1 MVSSWIETK
10 VDALLAVLDEEIRQ
24 TETTLSQLD
33 LLRSLLIKRDDEAL
47 EQLLHALRQDMESR
61 AAGIERRESL
71 RAELAAELGCDSNT
85 MTLSAL
91 KNVLSG
97 ARREAVAQR
106 QARLK
111 TLVAQLKREYALTT
125 ALLADCT
132 RFNRSLMEVFFGP
145 DVRVRPTYNAR
156 GAVKPAST
164 TSLMNLH
171 Y

>member
-10 VDALLAVLDEEIRQ
+10 VDALLEVLDEDIRH
-24 TETTLSQLD
+24 TEATLSQLD
-33 LLRSLLIKRDDEAL
+33 LLRTLLIKRDDAGL
-47 EQLLHALRQDMESR
+47 ERLLCDLRQSTESR
-61 AAGIERRESL
+61 EAGLQRRDAL
-71 RAELAAELGCDSNT
+71 RAELAAELGCDPTT

-91 KNVLSG
+91 KGILSG
-97 ARREAVAQR
+97 SRRQAVVER

-132 RFNRSLMEVFFGP
+132 RFNRSLMDVFFGSEA
-145 DVRVRPTYNAR
+145 RSKPTYNAR
-156 GAVKPAST
+156 GAMKPSSN